1 MDTRDGNRLTL
12 LTNGGEYFPALI
24 AACESAKRE
33 IFLETYLF
41 ADDATGRAVAAALGR
56 AAGRGVAVHLL
67 IDGFGARDLPEP
79 LRDRLLQA
87 GIELQVFRPL
97 RGWWPFARGRLR
109 RMHRKLACVDGQV
122 AFVGGINVID
132 DFDMPGQVPP
142 RHDYA
147 VRIEGP
153 VTAQVRAAAAELWSR
168 VFRSRHRR
176 RWPDPGVP
184 PAAPAGRQR
193 ATLVVRDNLRH
204 RDDIEKAYLACI
216 ESAREEVVMA
226 CAYFFPGR
234 RFRRALVEARARG
247 VRVVLILQGRI
258 EYLLLHYASR
268 ALYGTLLEAGVEI
281 HEYHLSF
288 LHAKVAVFDG
298 RHASIG
304 SSNIDPFS
312 LLLAQEANVFVD
324 DARFAGQLRDALHRA
339 MREGARPVPPQS
351 WSRRPGL
358 QRLRVWLGYRLA
370 RIVLAFYG
378 FERWH

>member
-1 MDTRDGNRLTL
+1 MDTLDGNRLTL
-12 LTNGGEYFPALI
+12 LANGGAYFPALI
-24 AACESAKRE
+24 AACDAARRE

-41 ADDATGRAVAAALGR
+41 ADDATGDAVAAALGR
-56 AAGRGVAVHLL
+56 AASRGVAVRLL
-67 IDGFGARDLPEP
+67 IDGFGARGLPDA
-79 LRDRLLQA
+79 LRERLLRS
-87 GIELQVFRPL
+87 GVEVLVFRPL

-109 RMHRKLACVDGQV
+109 RMHRKLACIDGRI

-132 DFDMPGQVPP
+132 DFDTPGRLPP

-153 VTAQVRAAAAELWSR
+153 VTTQVRSAAAVLWSR
-168 VFRSRHRR
+168 VFRSRTRR
-176 RWPDPGVP
+176 RWNDPGAAR
-184 PAAPAGRQR
+184 AAPAGRQR
-193 ATLVVRDNLRH
+193 AALVVRDNLRH
-204 RDDIEKAYLACI
+204 RDDIEKAYLDCI
-216 ESAREEVVMA
+216 ESAREEVVIA

-234 RFRRALVEARARG
+234 RFRRALIEASARG
-247 VRVVLILQGRI
+247 VRVVLLLQGRV

-268 ALYGTLLEAGVEI
+268 ALYGALLEAGIEI

-298 RHASIG
+298 RHASVG

-324 DARFAGQLRDALHRA
+324 DARFAEQLRDGLHAA
-339 MREGARPVPPQS
+339 MRDGARLVPPQA
-351 WSRRPGL
+351 WSRRPRL
-358 QRLRVWLGYRLA
+358 QRLRIWLGYGLA
-370 RIVLAFYG
+370 RFGLAFYG